1 MEGSKAVVESDLKRD
16 VGIWGLFWASEGSII
31 GSGWLFAGL
40 YATTLAGPSALISW
54 GIATVIIIILALVH
68 AELGG
73 MFAVTGGT
81 SRYPHYAYG
90 SFAGASFGWFAYIQA
105 ASVAP
110 IEVLATIQYFS
121 SVSWAGSWYKPPVA
135 PAINGTLSGAGI
147 AVAVC
152 LMIVFTIVNL
162 VGVRWLANSNNGIT
176 TWKVIVPIIAVIVF
190 CAFHFHGHNFSAGG
204 GFFVKGSDGGAHAI
218 LDAIPGAGI
227 VFSLLGFE
235 QAVQLGGE
243 ARNPQRDLP
252 RAVISA
258 ILVGAAIYILA
269 QLAFIAALSPSVL
282 VHYHSWTGLVNDA
295 GLEKAP
301 FYTVAKLAGITW
313 LAYVFRVDAVIS
325 PAGTGLIYLT
335 SASRISFGLSKNGY
349 IPDAFEKTNRFKIPA
364 FAVIISAL
372 IGLLFL
378 LPFPSWSSLVDIV
391 TGASVLMYAAA
402 PLSLGALRKAKPDL
416 AKLYTLPYGTVVIP
430 LAFVCANL
438 VVYWAGWN
446 TYSTLML
453 VLIIGYIIMAVSR
466 MTHSNKN
473 QPKIDWGAAP
483 WILTYFVG
491 LGFISFFGSFGT
503 SAIIGG
509 VGPFSGVWVG
519 GDGRLPLWWDILVVA
534 VFSLVIYFWAV
545 SSRLPEEEIDQY
557 IGTVVVISDPEL
569 MH

>member
-1 MEGSKAVVESDLKRD
+1 
-16 VGIWGLFWASEGSII
+16 
-31 GSGWLFAGL
+31 
-40 YATTLAGPSALISW
+40 
-54 GIATVIIIILALVH
+54 
-68 AELGG
+68 
-73 MFAVTGGT
+73 
-81 SRYPHYAYG
+81 
-90 SFAGASFGWFAYIQA
+90 
-105 ASVAP
+105 
-110 IEVLATIQYFS
+110 
-121 SVSWAGSWYKPPVA
+121 
-135 PAINGTLSGAGI
+135 
-147 AVAVC
+147 
-152 LMIVFTIVNL
+152 
-162 VGVRWLANSNNGIT
+162 
-176 TWKVIVPIIAVIVF
+176 
-190 CAFHFHGHNFSAGG
+190 
-204 GFFVKGSDGGAHAI
+204 VKGTDGGAHAI